1 MLLLEWMEVATYEK
15 VSNRMHRMQSNE
27 SVQQNPNIPRANL
40 FYLFFKKTHLFR
52 FCIHFTPNVGIILNH
67 SGSMN
72 VARKQEFH
80 PNGSLSDTPMH
91 LRIKEVSYCTNF
103 KCIVIL
109 PGISSYFMS
118 CLALEFWGPWQ
129 RSGKTSFFPG
139 GGPFQPCN
147 PHELCRTLENDGKHA
162 FQISRLATIKCQL
175 TLQVTQLGFP
185 TAKRTTPTAFAC
197 LALSSSCVPADPR
210 HLWDLWDLA
219 TTRHKPHIPPIH
231 LAYLLVS
238 SDKLCLSADFQFW
251 KLPWS
256 LLTDLPSISI
266 SPQLLFF

>member
-1 MLLLEWMEVATYEK
+1 MATYEK

-118 CLALEFWGPWQ
+118 CLALEF
-129 RSGKTSFFPG
+129 
-139 GGPFQPCN
+139 
-147 PHELCRTLENDGKHA
+147 
-162 FQISRLATIKCQL
+162 
-175 TLQVTQLGFP
+175 
-185 TAKRTTPTAFAC
+185 
-197 LALSSSCVPADPR
+197 
-210 HLWDLWDLA
+210 
-219 TTRHKPHIPPIH
+219 
-231 LAYLLVS
+231 
-238 SDKLCLSADFQFW
+238 
-251 KLPWS
+251 
-256 LLTDLPSISI
+256 
-266 SPQLLFF
+266 

>member
-1 MLLLEWMEVATYEK
+1 
-15 VSNRMHRMQSNE
+15 
-27 SVQQNPNIPRANL
+27 
-40 FYLFFKKTHLFR
+40 
-52 FCIHFTPNVGIILNH
+52 
-67 SGSMN
+67 
-72 VARKQEFH
+72 
-80 PNGSLSDTPMH
+80 
-91 LRIKEVSYCTNF
+91 
-103 KCIVIL
+103 
-109 PGISSYFMS
+109 MS
-118 CLALEFWGPWQ
+118 FPTLEFWGPWQ
-129 RSGKTSFFPG
+129 RSGKTSLFPG

-175 TLQVTQLGFP
+175 TWQVTQLGFP

-238 SDKLCLSADFQFW
+238 SDKLRLSADSNFGNSHGAFWQIFQASQYLHSCCFSKPKGPASAFTRMVVACSW
-251 KLPWS
+251 ARKLPS
-256 LLTDLPSISI
+256 LTFLESSPISSMARPSQPAELTKAEGFARWTTRWVRLCSKRSARVAAAWCHSHIKLQRNTGATVQRSIH
-266 SPQLLFF
+266 PN